1 MKTKV
6 LIIAFCITLLLLS
19 GCVIIDSSCPS
30 NVIVVEEEGML
41 RCYEHIRY
49 DGSIAC
55 GVFDVNIDCAKI
67 EYELRSC
74 PNACINSY
82 KEAN

>member
-1 MKTKV
+1 MKKN
-6 LIIAFCITLLLLS
+6 IIILFCIIIILLS
-19 GCVIIDSSCPS
+19 GCIITESSCPP
-30 NVIVVEEEGML
+30 NVIVVEEDRML

-55 GVFDVNIDCAKI
+55 GLFDLNIDCAKS

-82 KEAN
+82 NEATK